1 MRCAADDASQ
11 AAAAAV
17 VAAIAA
23 IAAAIALSEV
33 TLETCHQTDWSAPI

>member
-17 VAAIAA
+17 VAA